1 MKKVPIARLKSHI
14 PVVKRV
20 SYTNEKMRADRL
32 QHSLDVLK
40 QDLASTRADLAHV
53 HKILAETQQDV
64 KHTKEYNKWFLMH
77 YPSAQAIAQQR
88 LLSAQFVKQP
98 KISIILPVYN
108 TNPEYLT
115 ACIDSVIG
123 QSYVNWELCIVDDAS
138 SSHTTLDVLKKYK
151 KSTDPRIKITHSKK
165 NGHISVASN
174 LAIEKASGEF
184 IALLD
189 HDDVLWP
196 NALFEVVKLLQDH
209 PDADFIYSDEDKI
222 EADGY
227 VHYNPYFKPDW
238 SPHLLECINYITHFS
253 VLRTSLV
260 KKVGGFD
267 SHMVG
272 TQDWDLF
279 LRVSEQTNQ
288 IYHVPT
294 ILYSWRAHE
303 GSTASS
309 VATKSYVFVNQENAL
324 KAHFERAKP
333 QYNVGIKRANYNF
346 WHARYEVIDKPLVSI
361 VIPTKDKV
369 DYLQRCITSII
380 ERTNYRRYEIII
392 VDTGSKESET
402 AEYYSYLKD
411 SYNEKKLRI
420 KTFLKKP
427 FNYSSACNYGAK
439 QAKGDYLIML
449 NNDTQV
455 LTDSWIDDMLGYAQQ
470 PDIAAVGAKL
480 LFPTG
485 KIQHAGVTTGIGSW
499 EPVAAHIGTE
509 MENESIDPIQVT
521 YTHTIRDVSAVTAA
535 CLMVA
540 TEIYW
545 KVGGFDPIYRV
556 TFNDVDLNLKFRELG
571 YLNIYLPFVE
581 LLHDESV
588 SVGRV
593 TENRDMTELHKSAL
607 LMRDRWP
614 GIIDSD
620 PYYNKNFFILSS
632 HFDLDVYPGQKKP
645 AS

>member
-1 MKKVPIARLKSHI
+1 MKKVPIAKLKSHI
-14 PVVKRV
+14 PIVKRA
-20 SYTNEKMRADRL
+20 SYTNEKIRADTL
-32 QHSLDVLK
+32 QYHLDHLK
-40 QDLASTRADLAHV
+40 ADLAV
-53 HKILAETQQDV
+53 TQKVLDETQHEA
-64 KHTKEYNKWFLMH
+64 KRTKEYNKWFMMH
-77 YPSAQAIAQQR
+77 YPTPQLIAQQR
-88 LLSAQFVKQP
+88 LASTEFNKQP
-98 KISIILPVYN
+98 RISVILPVYN
-108 TNPEYLT
+108 TNPDYLT
-115 ACIDSVIG
+115 ACIDSVIA

-151 KSTDPRIKITHSKK
+151 KSADPRIKITHSKK

-184 IALLD
+184 VALLD

-227 VHYNPYFKPDW
+227 VHFNPYFKPDW

-253 VLRTSLV
+253 VLRTALV
-260 KKVGGFD
+260 KKVGRFD

-279 LRVSEQTNQ
+279 LRISEQTNQ
-288 IYHVPT
+288 IFHVPT

-324 KAHFERAKP
+324 KAHFERSKP
-333 QYNVGIKRANYNF
+333 NYAVNIERANYNF
-346 WHARYEVIDKPLVSI
+346 WYARYEVADKPLVSI

-369 DYLQRCITSII
+369 DYLKRCITSIV
-380 ERTNYRRYEIII
+380 EKTNYRRYEIII
-392 VDTGSKESET
+392 VDTGSKEPET
-402 AEYYSYLKD
+402 AEYYSALTD
-411 SYNEKKLRI
+411 SYGEKKLRI

-455 LTDSWIDDMLGYAQQ
+455 LTDSWIEDMLGYAQQ

-480 LFPTG
+480 LFPSG

-509 MENESIDPIQVT
+509 MENASVDPLQIT
-521 YTHTIRDVSAVTAA
+521 YTHTVRDVSGVTAA

-540 TEIYW
+540 TDIYW

-571 YLNIYLPFVE
+571 YHNIYLPFVE

-593 TENRDMTELHKSAL
+593 TENRDMTELHQSAL
-607 LMRDRWP
+607 LMRARWP

-632 HFDLDVYPGQKKP
+632 HFDLDIYPSQEKP
-645 AS
+645 RY